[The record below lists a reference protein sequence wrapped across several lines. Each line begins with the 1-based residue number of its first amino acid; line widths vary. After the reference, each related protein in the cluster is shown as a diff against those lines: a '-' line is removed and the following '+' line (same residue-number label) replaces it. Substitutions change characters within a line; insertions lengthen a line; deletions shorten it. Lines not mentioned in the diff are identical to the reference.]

1 MDFNP
6 KLFFRFFPQLL
17 EGYFFTLQY
26 AFIGIVFSILLG
38 ILIGMVM
45 CLKIPVVNTILRWYI
60 DIFRETPLIV
70 QMYLLYYGLPYV
82 GVLLPPAVAGMLAI
96 IFNESAFTAEIVRG
110 GIESIGLGQ
119 KKAAR
124 SLGFSRIQILLTI
137 LLPQAMKSIYPSLAG
152 QGSFI
157 LKDTSLLTLVTITEL
172 TSVSRYLNSRYLIPG
187 TAFIGSAIFYVVTF
201 WAIQGV
207 VSILQKRQKWN

>member
-96 IFNESAFTAEIVRG
+96 IFKSKGHFVADVGDHN
-110 GIESIGLGQ
+110 GIDVCFPLSQ
-119 KKAAR
+119 
-124 SLGFSRIQILLTI
+124 Q
-137 LLPQAMKSIYPSLAG
+137 
-152 QGSFI
+152 
-157 LKDTSLLTLVTITEL
+157 
-172 TSVSRYLNSRYLIPG
+172 
-187 TAFIGSAIFYVVTF
+187 
-201 WAIQGV
+201 
-207 VSILQKRQKWN
+207 